1 MNKLF
6 KLQGE
11 KLPGER
17 VWVDAEGMYELY
29 GRIEV
34 NVDKVGPVEFIITD
48 IIEEGLIVTTLN

>member
-11 KLPGER
+11 KLPMEK

-29 GRIEV
+29 QRIEV
-34 NVDKVGPVEFIITD
+34 DVDKVGPVEFIITD
-48 IIEEGLIVTTLN
+48 ITEEGLIVTTLN